1 MGDTLETETR
11 EEDAENV
18 QDVQGEEPSLADDPD
33 MPRPGEL
40 IGDRYLVERVIG
52 EGGFAAVYK
61 CEDQRTGQAVAMKV
75 LDPMMS
81 RRGEFSKRFLREIR
95 TVSQLRHHNTIK
107 VSDSGETENGCL
119 YLVMELLNG
128 EDLDEILDR
137 EGAQTPARVKHIM
150 SQVLKSLIEAHQ
162 AGIMHRDIKPGNVFI
177 AEIPGETDYVKVLD
191 FGIAKSRDDSA
202 DTSLT
207 ATGQVMCS
215 PDYVAPERVRDH
227 VCFFSS
233 DLYSLGIMM
242 LEMLEGELP
251 YKGDTPIMVALQH
264 ARIDS
269 EVPIK
274 QYTLDGPLGPL
285 VQKAV
290 NKDASKRYQSA
301 EEMLADLMRADC
313 EGVPAY
319 DATMPEL
326 QPSAAGKTT
335 YLPGGETV
343 TDLGFSDVD
352 LSPEEKKRSRQPL
365 YVFAGL
371 ISFMFLA
378 GAITVFLSMRGKAEI
393 EAQQA
398 QEDEAFRLEREERA
412 ALAAAEREQAAR
424 DAGED
429 PDAFIMP
436 ALRMVNTSPQ
446 AAYVYVND
454 QRVGSTPYGLTT
466 ADLPDF
472 PITLRLD
479 GEEFEAQEIVFE
491 TPEEFAQARL
501 SYTMV
506 PKEVEKEP
514 AAAPT
519 RSSRSSSRS
528 SRSSSS
534 SSRSASKPED
544 WSASQPSRSNSE
556 RAASQKPASKPEP
569 KPAAKPA
576 EEPPSRRPRIAP
588 ISPRLD

>member
-1 MGDTLETETR
+1 MGDTLETGTR
-11 EEDAENV
+11 EDAEDA
-18 QDVQGEEPSLADDPD
+18 QDAQVGEPSLADDPD

-61 CEDQRTGQAVAMKV
+61 CEDQRTGQSIAMKV

-107 VSDSGETENGCL
+107 VSDSGETDNGCL

-242 LEMLEGELP
+242 LEMLEGALP

-269 EVPIK
+269 KVPITR
-274 QYTLDGPLGPL
+274 YTLEGPLGPL

-290 NKDASKRYQSA
+290 DKDASKRYQSA
-301 EEMLADLMRADC
+301 EEMLTDLMATDC
-313 EGVPAY
+313 EGIPAY
-319 DATMPEL
+319 DATAPEL
-326 QPSAAGKTT
+326 QASTAGKTT

-343 TDLGFSDVD
+343 TDLGYSDTE
-352 LSPEEKKRSRQPL
+352 LTPEEKKGNRRPL

-378 GAITVFLSMRGKAEI
+378 GAITVILSMRGKAEI

-398 QEDEAFRLEREERA
+398 DADAAFRLEREERA
-412 ALAAAEREQAAR
+412 AQAAAEREEAANAA
-424 DAGED
+424 DEED
-429 PDAFIMP
+429 DGPPAVIMP
-436 ALRMVNTSPQ
+436 AIRMINTSPQ

-454 QRVGSTPYGLTT
+454 RRVGSTPYGLMT
-466 ADLPDF
+466 AELPDF
-472 PITLRLD
+472 PITIRLD
-479 GEEFEAQEIVFE
+479 GETLEAKELVFDS
-491 TPEEFAQARL
+491 PEEFAEASL
-501 SYTMV
+501 HFTLE
-506 PKEVEKEP
+506 PKVVEEKP
-514 AAAPT
+514 ASS

-528 SRSSSS
+528 SAST
-534 SSRSASKPED
+534 RSASKQPEAD
-544 WSASQPSRSNSE
+544 EAPAKTPTRSTTSNNAE
-556 RAASQKPASKPEP
+556 RAASK
-569 KPAAKPA
+569 KPAAKAPE
-576 EEPPSRRPRIAP
+576 EEPKRRPRIAP